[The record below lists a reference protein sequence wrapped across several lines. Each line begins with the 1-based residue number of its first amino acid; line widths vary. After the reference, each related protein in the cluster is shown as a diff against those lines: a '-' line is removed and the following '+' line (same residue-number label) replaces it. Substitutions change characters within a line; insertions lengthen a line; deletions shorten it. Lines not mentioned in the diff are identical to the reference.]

1 MSAKKKNPLK
11 DLNAFLAHQEDAS
24 QITTP
29 KTVSDHEE
37 FMEQKP
43 SQVTRVNRPEKV
55 KISEEV
61 SPDLIMKMLSELMQ
75 REPTKFRKVFGDIVL
90 RTIEQLPDDQPADAM
105 LINTVLYLNNQ
116 DSWEDAVKSYWE
128 NRT

>member
-11 DLNAFLAHQEDAS
+11 DLNAFLAHQEEAS

-29 KTVSDHEE
+29 KKVTDHDE

-43 SQVTRVNRPEKV
+43 SQVAGVNRPEKV

-61 SPDLIMKMLSELMQ
+61 SPEVVMKMLKQLMD
-75 REPTKFRKVFGDIVL
+75 EDPDKFRQVFGKIVL
-90 RTIEQLPDDQPADAM
+90 RTIEQLPDTQPADTM

-116 DSWEDAVKSYWE
+116 DNWEETVKSYWD
-128 NRT
+128 NRN